1 MYRYP
6 VEGLV
11 VSSDQTSK
19 LHVDILTIFIE
30 YPKNTT
36 LAQKETPCTSC
47 FFGNMNSC

>member
-6 VEGLV
+6 VEGHV

-36 LAQKETPCTSC
+36 LAQK
-47 FFGNMNSC
+47 GNSVHILFLR